1 METSIVETSV
11 NQPTTLVV
19 KPTENDTIQI
29 SWTKDGQPV
38 KHPVLPD
45 GSLYISNTSSS
56 DKGEY
61 TVIVKENESTV
72 VENLQITVF
81 DPQLPHG

>member
-1 METSIVETSV
+1 METTIVETSV

-38 KHPVLPD
+38 KNPVLPD

-81 DPQLPHG
+81 DPQLPPG

>member
-1 METSIVETSV
+1 METTIVETSV
-11 NQPTTLVV
+11 NQPTTLIV
-19 KPTENDTIQI
+19 KPTENDVIQI

-61 TVIVKENESTV
+61 TVIVKDNESTV

-81 DPQLPHG
+81 DPQLPPG

>member
-1 METSIVETSV
+1 METTIVETSL

-61 TVIVKENESTV
+61 TVIVKDNESTV

-81 DPQLPHG
+81 DPQLPPG

>member
-19 KPTENDTIQI
+19 KPTENDMIQI
-29 SWTKDGQPV
+29 SWTKDEQPV
-38 KHPVLPD
+38 KHPALPD

-61 TVIVKENESTV
+61 TVIVKDNESTV
-72 VENLQITVF
+72 AENLQITVF
-81 DPQLPHG
+81 DPQLPPG

>member
-1 METSIVETSV
+1 METTIVETSL

-29 SWTKDGQPV
+29 SWTKNGQPV

-61 TVIVKENESTV
+61 TVIVKDNESTV

-81 DPQLPHG
+81 DPQLPPG